1 MKVGIALKPGTSVE
15 QVAPF
20 IDLLDMVLVM
30 TVEPGFGGQSF
41 MPGMM
46 PKVAELRRRLG
57 PDFDI
62 QVDGGLSPK
71 TVGVAA
77 AAGAN
82 CIVAGSAV
90 FKPEPPAGETI
101 QVLRRA
107 VEDAAAA
114 GRAAKEAGVCGGVG
128 AVVAPGVLSH
138 AG

>member
-1 MKVGIALKPGTSVE
+1 MKVGVALKPGTGVE
-15 QVAPF
+15 AVAPVVALV
-20 IDLLDMVLVM
+20 DLVLVM

-71 TVGVAA
+71 TVGLAA
-77 AAGAN
+77 EAGAN

-90 FKPEPPAGETI
+90 FKPGPPAGETI
-101 QVLRRA
+101 RVLRRA
-107 VEDAAAA
+107 VEDAAA
-114 GRAAKEAGVCGGVG
+114 GRAAKEAGVCGGGG
-128 AVVAPGVLSH
+128 AVVAP
-138 AG
+138 